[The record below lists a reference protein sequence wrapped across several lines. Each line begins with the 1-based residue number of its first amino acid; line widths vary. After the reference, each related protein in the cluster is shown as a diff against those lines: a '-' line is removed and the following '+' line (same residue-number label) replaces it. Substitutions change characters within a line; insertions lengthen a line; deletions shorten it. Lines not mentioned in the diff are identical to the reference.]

1 MPSHCSLAPFLC
13 HSVDDF
19 FALYDV
25 SVVAPTGLR
34 KRRTIVVDRLN
45 RMVYRCA
52 SRKAARQL
60 VNNSTLLAD
69 EAQAQEA
76 ALRAAALSSSGM
88 VSSPDSASAETGK
101 VGCGVACQRRALAYI
116 LTLCVCHMQQG
127 KKRAKGKFVARKI
140 DHDTT
145 VLAHNTDLKRIKLLF
160 EGTWYS
166 IALHSHPSAHL
177 AMHLHPAGKSK
188 ASSWRGSD
196 LVFAS
201 PDARE
206 TFAGQIRAFVQEA
219 SSKRSNPADSLI
231 RLG

>member
-1 MPSHCSLAPFLC
+1 M
-13 HSVDDF
+13 DDF

-101 VGCGVACQRRALAYI
+101 VGLWGGLSEACP
-116 LTLCVCHMQQG
+116 C
-127 KKRAKGKFVARKI
+127 
-140 DHDTT
+140 
-145 VLAHNTDLKRIKLLF
+145 
-160 EGTWYS
+160 
-166 IALHSHPSAHL
+166 LHSPSVRLPHAT
-177 AMHLHPAGKSK
+177 GQETRQGQVCCSK
-188 ASSWRGSD
+188 D
-196 LVFAS
+196 
-201 PDARE
+201 
-206 TFAGQIRAFVQEA
+206 
-219 SSKRSNPADSLI
+219 
-231 RLG
+231 

>member
-1 MPSHCSLAPFLC
+1 MSRGLHCCCHCVTCLCPHTAPSLPLFLW

-101 VGCGVACQRRALAYI
+101 VGLWGGVREACPCLHF
-116 LTLCVCHMQQG
+116 LSVCHMQQG

-160 EGTWYS
+160 EGAWV
-166 IALHSHPSAHL
+166 LHRLTLSSLCSPR
-177 AMHLHPAGKSK
+177 K
-188 ASSWRGSD
+188 ASPPCR
-196 LVFAS
+196 
-201 PDARE
+201 
-206 TFAGQIRAFVQEA
+206 QVQGLLLA
-219 SSKRSNPADSLI
+219 WL
-231 RLG
+231 